1 MRSEWVAWMNIEEL
15 KILVIDDHRII
26 RNLEKHYLETM
37 GIKNIEF
44 ADNGREALDKI
55 EAGHFDILFADLNMP
70 VINGEELLKI
80 IRSKP
85 QYDKMAFVMVTAESE
100 NSKILEILNAGATF
114 YLIKPF
120 SPESFKQNVEKI
132 LDWLKE
138 REVRTTAQ
146 EAR

>member
-1 MRSEWVAWMNIEEL
+1 MNIEDV

-37 GIKNIEF
+37 GVKNIDF
-44 ADNGREALDKI
+44 ADDGREALDKI
-55 EAGHFDILFADLNMP
+55 EAGNFDVIFADLNMP
-70 VINGEELLKI
+70 VITGEGLLKI

-85 QYDKMAFVMVTAESE
+85 QYDKMAFVMVTAEAE
-100 NSKILEILNAGATF
+100 NSRILEILNAGATF

-120 SPESFKQNVEKI
+120 SPECFKKNVEKI

-138 REVRTTAQ
+138 KRVPATTQ
-146 EAR
+146 GMR